1 MRQRAYL
8 ESAHRVKEVKPQA
21 KVVCVYPGA
30 AMRCCWQIGRM
41 INTDNQPAEESTYSA
56 QVRQRAKILEDRGQ
70 GKLHNVLL
78 LDELWFWRK

>member
-30 AMRCCWQIGRM
+30 AMRCCLQIGRM
-41 INTDNQPAEESTYSA
+41 TNTETTNQQRVLTRLKLDKEQRFLMTEGRESCTMCS
-56 QVRQRAKILEDRGQ
+56 
-70 GKLHNVLL
+70 
-78 LDELWFWRK
+78 